1 MKSLALALLAVSLTI
16 LSACEENT
24 VAEDANRLC
33 GNTSP
38 SLAARISG
46 APQPVDLCVSN
57 DEATATYSAT
67 PSGHYLVSGD
77 FVADGVVY
85 SIRIGFF
92 LQPNQPQTL
101 SMTSDSLFA
110 ASNPGSAWFFYAE
123 REAGSYE
130 YGTESVTGD
139 FRLTIGDQ
147 SVAVG
152 TFANVEIQLESIP
165 DRNSAGTRMI
175 SEGYFSVTPD

>member
-1 MKSLALALLAVSLTI
+1 MRSIALVLFVVSLPF
-16 LSACEENT
+16 LAACEENT
-24 VAEDANRLC
+24 VAEDTNRLC

-46 APQPVDLCVSN
+46 TPQPVDLCVSN
-57 DEATATYSAT
+57 DEAKTTYSTA
-67 PSGHYLVSGD
+67 PSGRYLVSGD

-130 YGTESVTGD
+130 YATASVTGD

-147 SVAVG
+147 NVAVG
-152 TFANVEIQLESIP
+152 TFTNVEIQLESIP
-165 DRNSAGTRMI
+165 DQNSAGTRMI